1 MAESLESGRIDS
13 EERVALMQENIHDC
27 DWVTAIL
34 KRRLKAINTFG
45 FSVNVFI
52 NLKKKK
58 KTLTGCAYHFL

>member
-13 EERVALMQENIHDC
+13 EEHVALMQENIHYC
-27 DWVTAIL
+27 DWVTVIL
-34 KRRLKAINTFG
+34 KRRVKAINTFR

-52 NLKKKK
+52 NLKK